1 MSNNWRSLIILS
13 LVVLAFGGLF
23 LYFGNRG
30 VGTQA
35 PARLTDAP
43 RTITRSDGIPQ
54 KGDLDYQEPDTTVT
68 IGTKEVS
75 RGRFEKVEGGS
86 IFYEEEGVLT
96 QVPLT
101 ADEVVLACTNQ
112 NLSSANVLDFDQVSV
127 VNVVTPGEVGGR
139 IPLNAPIVVF
149 AQDVEGVFR
158 AHTIAMS
165 AAFCAE

>member
-1 MSNNWRSLIILS
+1 MSNNWRSLVILS

-23 LYFGNRG
+23 LYFGNQG

-35 PARLTDAP
+35 PAQLTDTP
-43 RTITRSDGIPQ
+43 RTITRSDGISQ

-75 RGRFEKVEGGS
+75 RGRFEKVEEGS

-101 ADEVVLACTNQ
+101 ADEVVLACTSQ
-112 NLSSANVLDFDQVSV
+112 NLSSVNELDFDQVSV
-127 VNVVTPGEVGGR
+127 VNVVTPGEVGGQ

-165 AAFCAE
+165 AAFCI